1 MFTGGF
7 RKTIGLFFLAMGLGV
22 GLSIILPFW
31 GWVAIVAIAVI
42 ILGISWLFC

>member
-7 RKTIGLFFLAMGLGV
+7 RKTIGLFFIAFGV
-22 GLSIILPFW
+22 GIILTLILPFW
-31 GWVAIVAIAVI
+31 SWIAIISGALI